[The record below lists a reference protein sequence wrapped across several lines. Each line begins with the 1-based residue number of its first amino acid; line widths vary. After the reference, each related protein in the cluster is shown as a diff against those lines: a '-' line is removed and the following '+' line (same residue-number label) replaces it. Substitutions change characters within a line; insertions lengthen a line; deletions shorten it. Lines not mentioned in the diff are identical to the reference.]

1 MLSDDDKAKIKAEE
15 TAKIAVLREKEAE
28 AARVKA
34 LEQYRESVKTAL
46 TSPTSPPRS
55 SRPRWWLLAAL
66 ALLAVAAI
74 GAILALP
81 RASPAPDDSSG
92 GISTS
97 LLIERCVSAVR
108 DKIGDLAWT
117 FPSPEESS
125 TQVSSN
131 ADGKRWDGWVMP
143 RVQMEGED
151 QKVQFS
157 CQYTPATD
165 AVTTEIIKP

>member
-1 MLSDDDKAKIKAEE
+1 MLSDEDKAKIEAEE
-15 TAKIAVLREKEAE
+15 HAKIAVLREKEAE
-28 AARVKA
+28 LARVKA

-46 TSPTSPPRS
+46 TPPPRRP
-55 SRPRWWLLAAL
+55 RPRWWLVASL
-66 ALLAVAAI
+66 ALLGVATI

-81 RASPAPDDSSG
+81 RASPVPDDSSG

-125 TQVSSN
+125 SQVSSN

-151 QKVQFS
+151 QKTQFS
-157 CQYTPATD
+157 CQYTPATN

>member
-1 MLSDDDKAKIKAEE
+1 MLSDDDKAKIEAEE
-15 TAKIAVLREKEAE
+15 GAKIAALREKEVE
-28 AARVKA
+28 LARTKA
-34 LEQYRESVKTAL
+34 LEQYRESVKIAL
-46 TSPTSPPRS
+46 TSAPQRT
-55 SRPRWWLLAAL
+55 RPRWWLLAAL
-66 ALLAVAAI
+66 ALLGVAAI

-117 FPSPEESS
+117 FPTPEESS
-125 TQVSSN
+125 SQVSSN

-143 RVQMEGED
+143 RVQLEGEN
-151 QKVQFS
+151 QRTQFS
-157 CQYTPATD
+157 CQYTPATN